1 MAFTYGT
8 ITNAKGGNGQ
18 TITAYQVRLG
28 YELQSQNIENN
39 TSSIK
44 LQLEARSTSSTYKT
58 YGYNQTTTIDGTSL
72 AAKSFDMRNTNV
84 WQIFGTRTITVNHAS
99 NGTYSANK
107 SGSFT
112 TTATGDYSL
121 KNGDASVDVILPT
134 IPRASSIT
142 VNDANIGS
150 ATNIVINKANSS
162 FTTTLYYKASGQGS
176 FTKIVDKTANQVYGW
191 TVPTSFYSLI
201 PNAKTIQCQFY
212 AETYSGSTLV
222 GTSATVTATFT
233 ATGNPVINS
242 FTLQDTNSTT
252 TALTGD
258 SSKMVRYVSN
268 VKATVSSSGQ
278 NSASI
283 SSNKVNGSS
292 TSSGVVTFN
301 GATTNSY
308 QLVVTDSRGYTTSQ
322 TKTMTMVDYVPLT
335 INATIKRNTPTDG
348 KVNISFSGNYFNGSF
363 GSQSNTLTVQYR
375 YKQSSSSSWGSW
387 TSLTATKSGNTYS
400 GSTQLSG
407 LTYTN
412 IYNFEIRAV
421 DKVQTKTITG
431 ITVSK
436 GQPIFWWNDSGLNVT
451 GNLKVDGH
459 INGSSSSVVGSY
471 TANGGQQ
478 NPNYF
483 GTNKVGFLMMNTS
496 VNGDSHY
503 KDWLIMDC
511 YSGND
516 VGGAV
521 AFGIDRQ
528 EMKAF
533 IMGSDASRTSWTRSA
548 ELARMNDIPTNNN
561 QLTNG
566 MGYTT
571 FDSTMGTSGIWTY
584 IKFSNG
590 FAICWGTYV
599 FNSTINNSWGSLY
612 NGAAVEPPNFPF
624 TFTEIQTVTMTP
636 TNSAADDTGYM
647 WILGSYGGSGGKP
660 STTNPGKFAPS
671 RGSAVNSSQKYA
683 VAITA
688 FGKWK

>member
-18 TITAYQVRLG
+18 VITAYQIRLG

-44 LQLEARSTSSTYKT
+44 LQLEVRSTSSTYKT
-58 YGYNQTTTIDGTSL
+58 FGYNQTTTIDGTSL
-72 AAKSFDMRNTNV
+72 EAKTFDMRNTNT

-107 SGSFT
+107 NSSFT

-121 KNGDASVDVILPT
+121 KSGDANVDVILPT

-150 ATNIVINKANSS
+150 ATNIVINKASSS

-233 ATGNPVINS
+233 ATGNPIINS

-258 SSKMVRYVSN
+258 SSKMIRYVSN

-301 GATTNSY
+301 SATTNSY

-335 INATIKRNTPTDG
+335 INATIKRNAPTDG

-363 GSQSNTLTVQYR
+363 GSQSNTLTVQY
-375 YKQSSSSSWGSW
+375 QSRVKGGSW
-387 TSLTATKSGNTYS
+387 SGWQTLSATKSGNTYS

-407 LTYTN
+407 YTYTN
-412 IYNFEIRAV
+412 QYEFQIRAI
-421 DKVQTKTITG
+421 DRVQTRVIEG
-431 ITVSK
+431 IYVSK
-436 GQPIFWWNDSGLNVT
+436 GQPIFNWEDGKLNVNGNYYQNNTLLTSLFLSLANGGTVSGNVNFT
-451 GNLKVDGH
+451 GNLQK
-459 INGSSSSVVGSY
+459 
-471 TANGGQQ
+471 
-478 NPNYF
+478 
-483 GTNKVGFLMMNTS
+483 
-496 VNGDSHY
+496 
-503 KDWLIMDC
+503 
-511 YSGND
+511 SGNN
-516 VGGAV
+516 V
-521 AFGIDRQ
+521 ATTNQ
-528 EMKAF
+528 
-533 IMGSDASRTSWTRSA
+533 
-548 ELARMNDIPTNNN
+548 IPTNNN

-566 MGYTT
+566 AGYITSSALPKVGDYANLKLTT
-571 FDSTMGTSGIWTY
+571 RYTSSQSAWTKTTVPFTTSNSSFDTSSSSFFSRGTNGITCNFSGTVMIIKTLTTNTSEEIDLYNDSETTEIYNTKGENIYLSYVKTVTSGE
-584 IKFSNG
+584 
-590 FAICWGTYV
+590 
-599 FNSTINNSWGSLY
+599 TINMKY
-612 NGAAVEPPNFPF
+612 NPKSTSF
-624 TFTEIQTVTMTP
+624 TVYEGTQMT
-636 TNSAADDTGYM
+636 
-647 WILGSYGGSGGKP
+647 IIRLK
-660 STTNPGKFAPS
+660 
-671 RGSAVNSSQKYA
+671 
-683 VAITA
+683 
-688 FGKWK
+688 